1 MNTNTRETL
10 IGLQCFGLD
19 LETGTSPDINVKDLE
34 DLTNIRQVS
43 NGSKIIRRDCPV
55 FSKFNF
61 HMNYGDN
68 GEIISYTFNGYKN
81 SNDLLTEHTK
91 NILRLKDKIAS
102 LQDTVE
108 DLEFYILDILTQEH
122 FTYGKEDLKLYCL

>member
-19 LETGTSPDINVKDLE
+19 LETGTSPDIDVKKLE

-108 DLEFYILDILTQEH
+108 YLEFYILDILTQEH
-122 FTYGKEDLKLYCL
+122 FTYSKEDLGV

>member
-19 LETGTSPDINVKDLE
+19 LETGTSPDIDVKELE

-61 HMNYGDN
+61 RMNYGDN

-102 LQDTVE
+102 LQDTIV

-122 FTYGKEDLKLYCL
+122 FTYSKEDLGV

>member
-19 LETGTSPDINVKDLE
+19 LETGTSPDINVKELE

-91 NILRLKDKIAS
+91 NILRLKDKIIS
-102 LQDTVE
+102 LQESIV
-108 DLEFYILDILTQEH
+108 DLEFSVLDILTQEH
-122 FTYGKEDLKLYCL
+122 FTYSKEDLKLQ

>member
-19 LETGTSPDINVKDLE
+19 LETGTSPNIDVKELE

-122 FTYGKEDLKLYCL
+122 FTYGKEDLGV

>member
-19 LETGTSPDINVKDLE
+19 LETGTSPDIDVKELE

-91 NILRLKDKIAS
+91 DILRLKDKISS
-102 LQDTVE
+102 LQDTIE

-122 FTYGKEDLKLYCL
+122 FTYGKEDLGV

>member
-10 IGLQCFGLD
+10 IWLQCFGLD
-19 LETGTSPDINVKDLE
+19 LENGTSPDIDVKELE
-34 DLTNIRQVS
+34 YLTNIRQVS

-91 NILRLKDKIAS
+91 NILRLKDKIVS

-122 FTYGKEDLKLYCL
+122 FTYSKEDLGV

>member
-19 LETGTSPDINVKDLE
+19 LETGTSPDIDVKELE

-43 NGSKIIRRDCPV
+43 NGSKIIRKDCPI

-68 GEIISYTFNGYKN
+68 GEIVSYTFNGYKN

-91 NILRLKDKIAS
+91 NILRLKDKITS

-108 DLEFYILDILTQEH
+108 DLEFYILNIISQPH
-122 FTYGKEDLKLYCL
+122 FIFTKEGLNL

>member
-10 IGLQCFGLD
+10 IGLHCLGLD
-19 LETGTSPDINVKDLE
+19 LETGTSPDIDVKELE
-34 DLTNIRQVS
+34 DLINIRQVS

-68 GEIISYTFNGYKN
+68 GEILSYTFNGYKN
-81 SNDLLTEHTK
+81 SNDIVTEHSK
-91 NILRLKDKIAS
+91 DILRLKDKVYS
-102 LQDTVE
+102 LLEKIEYLE
-108 DLEFYILDILTQEH
+108 DSILDVLTKEH
-122 FTYGKEDLKLYCL
+122 FTYSKEDLGV

>member
-19 LETGTSPDINVKDLE
+19 LETGISPDIDVKELE

-43 NGSKIIRRDCPV
+43 NGSKIIRKDCPI

-91 NILRLKDKIAS
+91 NILRLKDKITS
-102 LQDTVE
+102 LQDTIE
-108 DLEFYILDILTQEH
+108 DLEFYILNIITQPH
-122 FTYGKEDLKLYCL
+122 FIFSKEDLNL

>member
-1 MNTNTRETL
+1 MNNNTRETL

-19 LETGTSPDINVKDLE
+19 LETGTSPTIDVKELE

-68 GEIISYTFNGYKN
+68 GEILSYTFNGYKN
-81 SNDLLTEHTK
+81 SNDLVSEHSK
-91 NILRLKDKIAS
+91 DILRLKDKAYS
-102 LQDTVE
+102 LLEKIEYLE
-108 DLEFYILDILTQEH
+108 DSVLDVLTKEH
-122 FTYGKEDLKLYCL
+122 FTYSKEDLGV

>member
-19 LETGTSPDINVKDLE
+19 LETGTSPDIDVKELE

-108 DLEFYILDILTQEH
+108 DLEFYILDILTQEY
-122 FTYGKEDLKLYCL
+122 FTYSKEDLGV

>member
-19 LETGTSPDINVKDLE
+19 LETGISPAIDVKEME

-91 NILRLKDKIAS
+91 NILRLKDKITS

-108 DLEFYILDILTQEH
+108 DLEFYVLDILTQEH
-122 FTYGKEDLKLYCL
+122 FTYSKEDLNL

>member
-1 MNTNTRETL
+1 MNNNTRETL

-19 LETGTSPDINVKDLE
+19 LETGTSPDIDVKELE

-68 GEIISYTFNGYKN
+68 GEILSYTFNGYKN
-81 SNDLLTEHTK
+81 SNDLVSEHSK
-91 NILRLKDKIAS
+91 DILRLKDKAYS
-102 LQDTVE
+102 LFEKIEYLE
-108 DLEFYILDILTQEH
+108 DSILDILTKEH
-122 FTYGKEDLKLYCL
+122 FTYSKEDLGV

>member
-1 MNTNTRETL
+1 MNNNTRETL

-19 LETGTSPDINVKDLE
+19 LETGTSPDIDVKELE

-68 GEIISYTFNGYKN
+68 GEILSYTFNGYKN
-81 SNDLLTEHTK
+81 SNDLVSEHSK
-91 NILRLKDKIAS
+91 DILRLKDKVYS
-102 LQDTVE
+102 LFEKIEYLE
-108 DLEFYILDILTQEH
+108 DSILDILTKEH
-122 FTYGKEDLKLYCL
+122 FTYSKEDLGV

>member
-19 LETGTSPDINVKDLE
+19 LETGTSPDIDVKELE
-34 DLTNIRQVS
+34 DLTSIRQVS

-61 HMNYGDN
+61 HMNYGDK

-91 NILRLKDKIAS
+91 NILRLKDKITS

-108 DLEFYILDILTQEH
+108 DLEFYVLDILTQPH
-122 FTYGKEDLKLYCL
+122 FIFSKEDLNL

>member
-1 MNTNTRETL
+1 MNNNTRETL

-19 LETGTSPDINVKDLE
+19 LETGTSPDIDVKELE

-68 GEIISYTFNGYKN
+68 GEILSYTFNGYKN
-81 SNDLLTEHTK
+81 SNDIVSEHSK
-91 NILRLKDKIAS
+91 DILRLKDKVYS
-102 LQDTVE
+102 LFEKIEYLE
-108 DLEFYILDILTQEH
+108 DSILDILTKEH
-122 FTYGKEDLKLYCL
+122 FTYSKEDLGA

>member
-19 LETGTSPDINVKDLE
+19 LETGTSPNIDVKELE

-91 NILRLKDKIAS
+91 NILRLKDKIVS

-122 FTYGKEDLKLYCL
+122 FTYSKEDLGV

>member
-1 MNTNTRETL
+1 MNNNTRETL

-19 LETGTSPDINVKDLE
+19 LETGTSPDIDVKELE

-68 GEIISYTFNGYKN
+68 GEILSYTFNGYKN
-81 SNDLLTEHTK
+81 SNDLVSEHSK
-91 NILRLKDKIAS
+91 DILRLKDKVYS
-102 LQDTVE
+102 LFEKIEYLE
-108 DLEFYILDILTQEH
+108 DSILDILTKEH
-122 FTYGKEDLKLYCL
+122 FTYSKEDLGVL

>member
-19 LETGTSPDINVKDLE
+19 LETGTSPDIDVKELE

-68 GEIISYTFNGYKN
+68 GEIISYSFNGYKN
-81 SNDLLTEHTK
+81 SNDLITEHTK

-122 FTYGKEDLKLYCL
+122 FTYSKEDLGV

>member
-19 LETGTSPDINVKDLE
+19 LETGTSPDINVKELE

-68 GEIISYTFNGYKN
+68 GEILSYTFNGYKN

-91 NILRLKDKIAS
+91 NILRLKDKISS

-108 DLEFYILDILTQEH
+108 DLEFYILDILTQPH
-122 FTYGKEDLKLYCL
+122 FIFSKEDLKL

>member
-19 LETGTSPDINVKDLE
+19 LETGTSPDIDVKELE
-34 DLTNIRQVS
+34 DLINIRQVS

-68 GEIISYTFNGYKN
+68 GEILSYTFNGYKN
-81 SNDLLTEHTK
+81 SNDIVTEHSK
-91 NILRLKDKIAS
+91 DILRLKDKVYS
-102 LQDTVE
+102 LLEKIEYLE
-108 DLEFYILDILTQEH
+108 DSILDILTKEH
-122 FTYGKEDLKLYCL
+122 FTYSKEDLGV

>member
-19 LETGTSPDINVKDLE
+19 LETGTSPDINVKELE

-68 GEIISYTFNGYKN
+68 GEILSYTFKGYKN
-81 SNDLLTEHTK
+81 SNDVVSEHSK
-91 NILRLKDKIAS
+91 DILRLKDKAYS
-102 LQDTVE
+102 LLEKIE
-108 DLEFYILDILTQEH
+108 DLEISILDILTKEH
-122 FTYGKEDLKLYCL
+122 FTYSKEDLGI

>member
-19 LETGTSPDINVKDLE
+19 LETGTSPDIDVKELE

-91 NILRLKDKIAS
+91 NILRCY
-102 LQDTVE
+102 T
-108 DLEFYILDILTQEH
+108 TQETRYNNLH
-122 FTYGKEDLKLYCL
+122 LPKRSNQSFYDVQTKHLFRLSKLTF

>member
-1 MNTNTRETL
+1 MNNNTRETL

-19 LETGTSPDINVKDLE
+19 LETGTSPTIDVKELE

-68 GEIISYTFNGYKN
+68 GEILSYKFNGYKN
-81 SNDLLTEHTK
+81 SNDIVSEHSK
-91 NILRLKDKIAS
+91 DILRLKDKVHS
-102 LQDTVE
+102 LLEKIEYLE
-108 DLEFYILDILTQEH
+108 DSVLDVLTKEH
-122 FTYGKEDLKLYCL
+122 FTYSKEDLGV

>member
-102 LQDTVE
+102 LQDTIE
-108 DLEFYILDILTQEH
+108 DLEFSILDILTQPH
-122 FTYGKEDLKLYCL
+122 FIFSKEDLNL

>member
-19 LETGTSPDINVKDLE
+19 LETGTSPDIDVKELE

-68 GEIISYTFNGYKN
+68 GEIISYTFKGYKN

-91 NILRLKDKIAS
+91 NILRLKDKITS
-102 LQDTVE
+102 LQDTIE
-108 DLEFYILDILTQEH
+108 DLEFYILDIITQPH
-122 FTYGKEDLKLYCL
+122 FIFSKEDLNL

>member
-19 LETGTSPDINVKDLE
+19 LETGTSPDIDVKELE

-68 GEIISYTFNGYKN
+68 GEILSYTFNGYKN
-81 SNDLLTEHTK
+81 SNDIVTEHSK
-91 NILRLKDKIAS
+91 DILRLKDKVYS
-102 LQDTVE
+102 LLEKIEYLE
-108 DLEFYILDILTQEH
+108 DSILDILTKEH
-122 FTYGKEDLKLYCL
+122 FTYSKEDLGV

>member
-19 LETGTSPDINVKDLE
+19 LETGTSPDIDVKELE

-61 HMNYGDN
+61 RMNYGDN

-122 FTYGKEDLKLYCL
+122 FTYSKEDLKL

>member
-81 SNDLLTEHTK
+81 SNDLLTEYTK
-91 NILRLKDKIAS
+91 DILRLKDKITS

-108 DLEFYILDILTQEH
+108 DLEFYILDILTQPH
-122 FTYGKEDLKLYCL
+122 FTFSKEDLNL